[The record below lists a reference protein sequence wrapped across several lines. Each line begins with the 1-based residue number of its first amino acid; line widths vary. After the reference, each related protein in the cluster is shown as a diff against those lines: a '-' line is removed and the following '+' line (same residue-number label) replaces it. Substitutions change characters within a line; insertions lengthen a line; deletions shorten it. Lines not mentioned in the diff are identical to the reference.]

1 MGRMGKQTFVLDSPP
16 AIVSSAAVAGKKEGD
31 GPLGPSFDIVC
42 EDSFFGEETW
52 EKAESSMLSRTLS
65 LAVGKAGLDFS
76 DLGCVFSGDLL
87 NQCVGSS
94 FGLRGTDVPVFGL
107 YGACST
113 MAEGLALAAMTVS
126 AGYAETAAAVTSS
139 HFCSAERQYRTPL
152 EYGGQRTPTAQWT
165 VTGAGC
171 AVLAASG
178 AGPLITHVTPGRIVD
193 LGVKDANNMGAA
205 MAPAAYDTLR
215 AHFADTGRAPDF
227 YDLILTGDLGF
238 IGSEILRGFFERD
251 GVSLENHNDCGMMI
265 FDRVGQDVHGGGS
278 GCGCSASVLC
288 GEILG
293 ALRAGRWKN
302 VLFAATGALLSPTT
316 SMQGESIPGICCA
329 VALTSGETR

>member
-1 MGRMGKQTFVLDSPP
+1 SPP
-16 AIVSSAAVAGKKEGD
+16 AVVSSAAVVGKKEGG
-31 GPLGPSFDIVC
+31 GPLGVSFDLVC
-42 EDSFFGEETW
+42 EDSFFGEKTW

-65 LAVGKAGLDFS
+65 LAVGKAGLSLADI
-76 DLGCVFSGDLL
+76 DCVFSGDLL
-87 NQCVGSS
+87 NQCAGSS

-113 MAEGLALAAMTVS
+113 MAESLALAAMTVS
-126 AGYAETAAAVTSS
+126 AGYARTAAAVTSS
-139 HFCSAERQYRTPL
+139 HFCSAERQFRMPL

-171 AVLAASG
+171 AVLSSKG
-178 AGPLITHVTPGRIVD
+178 EGPRITHVTPGRIVD

-238 IGSEILRGFFERD
+238 VGSEILRGLFERD
-251 GVSLENHNDCGMMI
+251 GVVLLNHNDCGMMI
-265 FDRVGQDVHGGGS
+265 FDRIGQDVHAGGS

-288 GEILG
+288 GEILAG
-293 ALRAGRWKN
+293 MRAGRLKN
-302 VLFAATGALLSPTT
+302 VLFAATGALMSPTT
-316 SMQGESIPGICCA
+316 SMQGESIPGICCC
-329 VALTSGETR
+329 VALAFS